1 MDPKDMVLFKGEMG
15 VVSDQDIAKFKA
27 AAKALRKK
35 YKKKKVK
42 KRLIE
47 VHCAEGVSEAE
58 CYGEE

>member
-15 VVSDQDIAKFKA
+15 VVSDQDIARFKA
-27 AAKALRKK
+27 AAKTLRKT
-35 YKKKKVK
+35 YKKKKAK